1 MLLNIRVSY
10 DWWLTK
16 DYDIPRIYIYLGAAV
31 FDINGMTTAHDV
43 SHVHLEVKKE
53 HVVETKRV

>member
-1 MLLNIRVSY
+1 M
-10 DWWLTK
+10 TK